1 METIARIL
9 VVDDEERFRKSM
21 VRILKSKGYVVD
33 EACDGMDALNK
44 LATGGFDVV
53 LLDLKMPELSGEETY
68 NEIRLQGFDVE
79 TICLTGHVSINEATQ
94 LLQRGVFDYLVKPAS
109 VEEIITAV
117 QRAMDKKQ
125 LRNNEIEIDQLFKNP
140 AVN

>member
-1 METIARIL
+1 METTARIL

-21 VRILKSKGYVVD
+21 ARILRSKGYAVD
-33 EACDGMDALNK
+33 EASDGMDALNR

-79 TICLTGHVSINEATQ
+79 TICLTGHVSINDATK

-109 VEEIITAV
+109 VEEILSTV
-117 QRAMDKKQ
+117 QRAMEKKQ
-125 LRNNEIEIDQLFKNP
+125 LRNNEIEIAQLFKNSTMI
-140 AVN
+140 

>member
-1 METIARIL
+1 METNARIL

-21 VRILKSKGYVVD
+21 ARILKSKGYVVD
-33 EACDGMDALNK
+33 EASDGMDALNR

-53 LLDLKMPELSGEETY
+53 LLDLKMPELSGEDTY

-79 TICLTGHVSINEATQ
+79 TICLTGHVSINDATK

-109 VEEIITAV
+109 VEEILNTV
-117 QRAMDKKQ
+117 QRAMEKKQ
-125 LRNNEIEIDQLFKNP
+125 LRNDEIEIDQLFKNP
-140 AVN
+140 TMI